1 MYVVGELHVSSLEK
15 WLSIGDVLGVP
26 AVHSLLITQGPG
38 ASWSQG
44 GVWPAFADSVCRLQD
59 YTSLASGVCCL
70 VGKVYLEACAGFLVG
85 GGGACPLVGR
95 AISKGVFRDNCGL
108 EKSLGSMSADLWS
121 YVPTPLAVWP
131 EVSQH

>member
-1 MYVVGELHVSSLEK
+1 MSLQCTPFSSPK
-15 WLSIGDVLGVP
+15 G
-26 AVHSLLITQGPG
+26 QGPAG
-38 ASWSQG
+38 PR
-44 GVWPAFADSVCRLQD
+44 GVSACICRLSLQAAGLP
-59 YTSLASGVCCL
+59 SLASGVCCL

-85 GGGACPLVGR
+85 GGGACPLGGR

-108 EKSLGSMSADLWS
+108 EKSLGSLSADLWS